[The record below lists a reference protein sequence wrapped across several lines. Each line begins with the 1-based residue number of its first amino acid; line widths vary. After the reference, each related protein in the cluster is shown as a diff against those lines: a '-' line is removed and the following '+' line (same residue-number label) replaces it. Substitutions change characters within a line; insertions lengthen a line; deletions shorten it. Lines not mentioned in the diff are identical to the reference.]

1 MSTVFV
7 SLISYLIGSFP
18 TGVVISRRKYGLD
31 VREVGSGNI
40 GATNV
45 RRVFGWYAG
54 LLTFG
59 VDFLKAILALWLV
72 RWFFPEN
79 PWLVT
84 LSGIFVVLGHC
95 LSVFLGFKGGK
106 GVATSLGCIL
116 FVAPGCALVAGGV
129 YLGLLA
135 TTRISAIGSL
145 GGVLAAL
152 IFLLF
157 SQYSP
162 ATNTLILSL
171 CLIIII
177 RHRDNIRRLK
187 ESWRERQKQ

>member
-7 SLISYLIGSFP
+7 ALISYLIGSFP

-45 RRVFGWYAG
+45 KRIFGWYAG

-59 VDFLKAILALWLV
+59 IDFFKAILALWLV

-95 LSVFLGFKGGK
+95 FSIFLRFRGGK

-116 FVAPGCALVAGGV
+116 FVAPVGALIAGGV
-129 YLGLLA
+129 YLSLLA

-145 GGVLAAL
+145 GGVLAVL
-152 IFLLF
+152 IYLF
-157 SQYSP
+157 FGELGP
-162 ATNTLILSL
+162 AAQVLILSL
-171 CLIIII
+171 CFIIIL
-177 RHRDNIRRLK
+177 RHLDNIRRLR
-187 ESWRERQKQ
+187 ESWRERQKR